1 MESILQFLESIG
13 SAVDTAV
20 NFFKQLINNLHM
32 LVEYIGLAAST
43 SYNLVASL
51 PTWLQA
57 FGTAT
62 VLICVLYLILGR
74 QTGGGKSD

>member
-13 SAVDTAV
+13 SAVDTGL

-51 PTWLQA
+51 PTWLQV